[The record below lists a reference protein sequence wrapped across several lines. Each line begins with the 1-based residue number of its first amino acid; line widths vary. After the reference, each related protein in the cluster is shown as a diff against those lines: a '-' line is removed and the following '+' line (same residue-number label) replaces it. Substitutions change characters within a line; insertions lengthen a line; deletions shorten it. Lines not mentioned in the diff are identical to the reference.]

1 MYDSAVTPRR
11 TALFGVPIDCVGEPV
26 GTTRTPGV
34 LRGQGVVERLGA
46 RDLGDLVVMLGPAV
60 RDADTG
66 IVGSDSVLD
75 LTRTV
80 RAATADALDA
90 DGTLVILGGCCTLA
104 VGAIAGVRDR
114 FPDAGLVYLD
124 GHLDLYDGRTSP
136 GGEAADMPL
145 AVALG
150 VGPQAWVDVVGGAA
164 IVAPSD
170 VALLGFRDREEAA
183 SYGSVTPGDMPG
195 MTAIDGPEVHARGA
209 RAVAEDAIGA
219 VGSGRRFFVFIDVD
233 VLDPSEL
240 VVDAPVPDGLRWE
253 QLTEMAG
260 RLVGDPACLG
270 IALACYNPDLD
281 PDGSGARRVVSFLG
295 DVVPAGAPAS

>member
-1 MYDSAVTPRR
+1 MYHPLMTTRGR
-11 TALFGVPIDCVGEPV
+11 TTIFGVPIDCVGEPV

-34 LRGQGVVERLGA
+34 LRAKGVIERLGA
-46 RDLGDLVVMLGPAV
+46 RDLGDLDVMLWPAV
-60 RDADTG
+60 RDPDTG

-80 RAATADALDA
+80 RAATADVLDA

-114 FPDAGLVYLD
+114 FPDAGLIYLD

-150 VGPQAWVDVVGGAA
+150 VGPQAWVDAIGGAA
-164 IVAPSD
+164 VAPSD
-170 VALLGFRDREEAA
+170 VALLGFRDLEEAA
-183 SYGSVTPGDMPG
+183 SYGSVTPADLPG
-195 MTAIDGPEVHARGA
+195 ITAIDGPAVHARGA
-209 RAVAEDAIGA
+209 SAVAEAAIEA
-219 VGSGRRFFVFIDVD
+219 VGDGRRFFVFIDVD

-240 VVDAPVPDGLRWE
+240 VVDAPVPNGLRWD
-253 QLTEMAG
+253 QLTELAG

-281 PDGSGARRVVSFLG
+281 ADGSGATRVVSFLG

>member
-1 MYDSAVTPRR
+1 MTSSR
-11 TALFGVPIDCVGEPV
+11 TTIFGVPIDCVGEPV

-34 LRGQGVVERLGA
+34 LRSNGVVERLGA
-46 RDLGDLVVMLGPAV
+46 RDLGDLDVMLGPAV
-60 RDADTG
+60 RDPDTG

-75 LTRTV
+75 LTRTI

-90 DGTLVILGGCCTLA
+90 EGTLVILGGCCTLA
-104 VGAIAGVRDR
+104 VGAMAGVRDR

-150 VGPQAWVDVVGGAA
+150 VGPQAWVDAVGGTA
-164 IVAPSD
+164 IVSPSD
-170 VALLGFRDREEAA
+170 VALLGFRDLEEAA
-183 SYGSVTPGDMPG
+183 SHGSVTPADLPG
-195 MTAIDGPEVHARGA
+195 MTAIDGPAVHARGA
-209 RAVAEDAIGA
+209 RAVAEDAIEA
-219 VGSGRRFFVFIDVD
+219 VGHGRRFFVFIDAD

-240 VVDAPVPDGLRWE
+240 VVDAPVPNGLRWE
-253 QLTEMAG
+253 QLTELAG
-260 RLVGDPACLG
+260 KLVGDPACLG

-281 PDGSGARRVVSFLG
+281 ADGSGATRVVSFLR
-295 DVVPAGAPAS
+295 DVVPAGARAS

>member
-1 MYDSAVTPRR
+1 MTSSR
-11 TALFGVPIDCVGEPV
+11 TTIFGVPIDCVGEPV

-34 LRGQGVVERLGA
+34 LRSNGVVEWLGA
-46 RDLGDLVVMLGPAV
+46 RDLGDLDVMLGPAV
-60 RDADTG
+60 RDPDTG

-90 DGTLVILGGCCTLA
+90 EGTLVILGGCCTLA
-104 VGAIAGVRDR
+104 VGAMAGVRDR

-136 GGEAADMPL
+136 GGEAADMPM

-150 VGPQAWVDVVGGAA
+150 VGPQAWVDAVGGTA
-164 IVAPSD
+164 IVLPSD
-170 VALLGFRDREEAA
+170 VALLGFRDLEEAA
-183 SYGSVTPGDMPG
+183 SHGSVTPADLPG
-195 MTAIDGPEVHARGA
+195 MTAIDGPAVHARGA
-209 RAVAEDAIGA
+209 RAVAEDAIEA
-219 VGSGRRFFVFIDVD
+219 VGHGRRFFVFIDVD

-240 VVDAPVPDGLRWE
+240 VVDAPVPNGLRWE
-253 QLTEMAG
+253 QLTELAG
-260 RLVGDPACLG
+260 KLVGDPACLG

-281 PDGSGARRVVSFLG
+281 ADGSGATRIVSFLR
-295 DVVPAGAPAS
+295 DVVPAGARAS

>member
-1 MYDSAVTPRR
+1 MTDGRR
-11 TALFGVPIDCVGEPV
+11 TIFGVPIDCVGEPI

-34 LRGQGVVERLGA
+34 LRALGVVGRLGA
-46 RDLGDLVVMLGPAV
+46 RDLGDLDVMLGPAV
-60 RDADTG
+60 RDPDTG
-66 IVGSDSVLD
+66 IVGSASVFD

-80 RAATADALDA
+80 RAATAEALDA

-150 VGPQAWVDVVGGAA
+150 VGPQAWVDVVGGTA
-164 IVAPSD
+164 IVSPSD
-170 VALLGFRDREEAA
+170 VALLGFRDLEEAA
-183 SYGSVTPGDMPG
+183 SHGSVTPGDLPG
-195 MTAIDGPEVHARGA
+195 MTAIDGPSVHARGA
-209 RAVAEDAIGA
+209 GAVAEEAIQALGD
-219 VGSGRRFFVFIDVD
+219 GRRFFVFIDVD

-240 VVDAPVPDGLRWE
+240 VVDAPVPDGLQWS
-253 QLTEMAG
+253 QLIELAG

-281 PDGSGARRVVSFLG
+281 VDGSGATRVVSFLG
-295 DVVPAGAPAS
+295 DVVPAGAPAP